1 MKREKQHDRI
11 LELLMLGHEIDLTM
25 CKFTTKLST
34 RLGEIEKKFNLNID
48 RGWRKLNDFTHP
60 VRTYK
65 LNSKP

>member
-1 MKREKQHDRI
+1 MKKERQHDQI
-11 LELLMLGHEIDLTM
+11 LQMLMLGHEIDLTM

-34 RLGEIEKKFNLNID
+34 RVGELEKEMKLSIE

-65 LNSKP
+65 LKS